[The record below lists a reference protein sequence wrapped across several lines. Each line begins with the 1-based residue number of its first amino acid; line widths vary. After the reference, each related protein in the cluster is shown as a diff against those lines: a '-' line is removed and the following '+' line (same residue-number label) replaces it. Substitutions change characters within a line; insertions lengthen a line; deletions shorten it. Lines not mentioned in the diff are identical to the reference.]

1 MSGRIVRSVLETLDR
16 LSLAKQRTAHL
27 YTGERGEEAAYFH
40 LRQLGYVM
48 VARNYRSPRRR
59 GEIDLIGWDKDELCF
74 IEVKTKSSKAYIPA
88 EVAVDFE
95 KQHDLRE
102 VAREYLRKVP
112 GEPTARFD
120 IVSVYFEGVRPEFE
134 IFKNAFPLS
143 ETSAFS
149 AVRR

>member
-1 MSGRIVRSVLETLDR
+1 MSLVQTIIRALDR
-16 LSLAKQRTAHL
+16 LSPAKQRAAHL

-40 LRQLGYVM
+40 LRELGYVM

-74 IEVKTKSSKAYIPA
+74 IEVKTKSSKAFVPA

-112 GEPTARFD
+112 GEPTTRFD
-120 IVSVYFEGVRPEFE
+120 IVSVYFEKGLPADIAV
-134 IFKNAFPLS
+134 FKNAFPLS

-149 AVRR
+149 ASRR